1 MSELKPCPFCGRT
14 EGGLFVDTDEIGWHY
29 VWCAPSD
36 GGCGATGP
44 GGVDDD
50 HAIERWNSRA
60 ERKVD
65 ASDAVAP
72 TDTPTDTPTVPAERS
87 ET

>member
-1 MSELKPCPFCGRT
+1 MGTVRYRAENLDEVQRTGAAGGAGMSELKPCPFCGRA

-44 GGVDDD
+44 GGVDDE
-50 HAIERWNSRA
+50 HAIELWNRRA
-60 ERKVD
+60 E
-65 ASDAVAP
+65 
-72 TDTPTDTPTVPAERS
+72 T
-87 ET
+87 

>member
-14 EGGLFVDTDEIGWHY
+14 QGGLFVETDEIEWHY

-44 GGVDDD
+44 CGVDDE
-50 HAIERWNSRA
+50 HAIELWNRRA
-60 ERKVD
+60 E
-65 ASDAVAP
+65 S
-72 TDTPTDTPTVPAERS
+72 
-87 ET
+87 